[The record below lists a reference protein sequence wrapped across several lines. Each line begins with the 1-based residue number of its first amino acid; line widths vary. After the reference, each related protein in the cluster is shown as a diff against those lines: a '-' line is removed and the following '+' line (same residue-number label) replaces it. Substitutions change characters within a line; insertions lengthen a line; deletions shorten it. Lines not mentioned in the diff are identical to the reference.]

1 MLPPMNRKLLVLAL
15 AAGLI
20 VAPLRAQL
28 FPAIPVVDYSAILQ
42 LVKQLEEAVAMHQL
56 SIQQL
61 AQLVETYQLITQQYR
76 QMVFNAKT
84 LSNLGAFRSNWSLW
98 WLVSAANTYGY
109 NAGWVNAANGLPGP
123 GYGASILPLPVYN
136 NNAPN
141 GLAPSVLQRAQ
152 YQYSAAQLADSVAQ
166 NTLNTTGG
174 IRSTASGTEAALA
187 NLRDSTLD
195 PSASEVQVLQKI
207 SAGAYIGARTQNDS
221 NKLLAASAEAAALQ
235 AKLKRDEIQ
244 AAAANYQEQLLLAPQ
259 VTASTAN
266 AGQAIHSFRFQ

>member
-1 MLPPMNRKLLVLAL
+1 MSSPMNRKLLVLAL

-61 AQLVETYQLITQQYR
+61 AQLVETYQRITQQYQ

-84 LSNLGAFRSNWSLW
+84 LGNLGAFRSNWSLW
-98 WLVSAANTYGY
+98 WLVNAANTYGY

-136 NNAPN
+136 NALN
-141 GLAPSVLQRAQ
+141 GLAPSVLQRVQ

-166 NTLNTTGG
+166 NALNTTGG
-174 IRSTASGTEAALA
+174 IRSTASGTEATLA

-207 SAGAYIGARTQNDS
+207 SAGAYIEARTQNDS